1 MTMNFEI
8 IENLNILA
16 ETINLFLE
24 FSDEYIS
31 EINNEELEYEFLED
45 ENGISNTELDNI
57 IEHLEQVI
65 KIIDRIK

>member
-1 MTMNFEI
+1 MNFEI